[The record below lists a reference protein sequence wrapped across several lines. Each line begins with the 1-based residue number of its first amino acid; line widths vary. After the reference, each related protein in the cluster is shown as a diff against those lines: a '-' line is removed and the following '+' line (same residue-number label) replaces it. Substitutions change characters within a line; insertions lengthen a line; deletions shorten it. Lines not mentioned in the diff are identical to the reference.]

1 VNTTPRCFDS
11 SSRNGFVSAPFPDSL
26 ARKMLSLS
34 SWQEKYKN
42 NLLTL
47 EMAAQEIQKI
57 SEERAGRHMK
67 EEKKAQSQVA
77 G

>member
-1 VNTTPRCFDS
+1 
-11 SSRNGFVSAPFPDSL
+11 
-26 ARKMLSLS
+26 MLSLS